1 MNFFKHTSSSAILL
15 SAFLISSCGGSGG
28 GDGGGAA
35 GVSFAGNTSPA
46 AIDADNAEAIGTAAG
61 EAIQIANASTGLPAG
76 IAVNDN
82 LTEINNAIISQLDVF
97 MLPAGID
104 MSSELCSPGSGTAS
118 TTDPGSAQSG
128 PVNITITFN
137 NCELT
142 GTAITVNGT
151 ASMHINDIANIDA
164 GFSITYTNFKVT
176 DINGTTTI
184 NMSMV
189 CTSASACT
197 FNSDF
202 MGTDGTIHRVSEFS
216 VYGNATD
223 GFNGSATF
231 YHGSFG
237 SVDITASN
245 ITYGNCGSYPDGGM
259 ITYDSTDGTS
269 GTIAFASDCSVTG
282 TWNDG
287 VASGSF

>member
-1 MNFFKHTSSSAILL
+1 MNFFKHTSSSVILL
-15 SAFLISSCGGSGG
+15 SAFLISSCSSGG
-28 GDGGGAA
+28 GDGGGAT
-35 GVSFAGNTSPA
+35 GVSFDGNTSPA
-46 AIDADNAEAIGTAAG
+46 AIDANNAEAIGTAAG
-61 EAIQIANASTGLPAG
+61 EAIQIANASTGLPG
-76 IAVNDN
+76 TIAINDN

-104 MSSELCSPGSGTAS
+104 ISSQTCSPGSGTAS

-128 PVNITITFN
+128 PVDITITFN

-142 GTAITVNGT
+142 GTAMTITGT
-151 ASMHINDIANIDA
+151 ALMHINDINNIDL

-189 CTSASACT
+189 CTSASTCT

-216 VYGNATD
+216 IYGNATD

-231 YHGSFG
+231 YHGLFG

-245 ITYGNCGSYPDGGM
+245 ITYGNCGSYPDNGM
-259 ITYDSTDGTS
+259 ITFDSTDGTS
-269 GTIAFASDCSVTG
+269 GTITFASDCSVTG
-282 TWNDG
+282 TWSDG
-287 VASGSF
+287 VVTVGF